1 MKSQLFSLMYSKGH
15 KLKFF
20 MALHA
25 QIKNITSALE
35 AYCGGAA
42 ASSRPG
48 LSLGWGTLCCVLGQD
63 TTLTVPLHPGV

>member
-1 MKSQLFSLMYSKGH
+1 
-15 KLKFF
+15 

-25 QIKNITSALE
+25 QIKNITSALG
-35 AYCGGAA
+35 AYWGGVA

-48 LSLGWGTLCCVLGQD
+48 LSPGWGTLCCVLGQD